1 MLQNDFLNFARN
13 LSNIF
18 LGISCVFLQ
27 NLTPFFLPPTNFN
40 SETDKHERYIFV
52 RLDNIWID
60 YKRKKLVNLL
70 WKITYFEKSNHTH
83 KFPPLFLTRIF
94 TKHKSWI
101 SFFTLEIQTKDGK
114 QDEAQEFRGWNEEFG
129 GRGASLV
136 KAQYKRTRWKAQR
149 KDVITWREAVWAE
162 YVRRGEWEHSRLK
175 GRDRKL

>member
-18 LGISCVFLQ
+18 LGISYVFLQ

-70 WKITYFEKSNHTH
+70 
-83 KFPPLFLTRIF
+83 
-94 TKHKSWI
+94 
-101 SFFTLEIQTKDGK
+101 
-114 QDEAQEFRGWNEEFG
+114 
-129 GRGASLV
+129 
-136 KAQYKRTRWKAQR
+136 
-149 KDVITWREAVWAE
+149 
-162 YVRRGEWEHSRLK
+162 
-175 GRDRKL
+175 